1 MSDNTN
7 RTHIDRPDEH
17 HFNGDAPP
25 NSYDLSEVK
34 EVDQKIE
41 LSYGTKACCTECGRE
56 DAPYLFLKKSNGL
69 YELLCKDFDGSG
81 CWPQSSRT
89 LCNYSDYRSVQC
101 TQLAEFKVQ
110 CGADPIRN
118 YYVCK
123 DHIGMFLQSYS
134 VYKVYPLDKD

>member
-69 YELLCKDFDGSG
+69 YQLLCKDFDGSG
-81 CWPQSSRT
+81 CWPNTEPGLVTGGEASTYLR
-89 LCNYSDYRSVQC
+89 RSGVLSGCQGHH
-101 TQLAEFKVQ
+101 L
-110 CGADPIRN
+110 R
-118 YYVCK
+118 
-123 DHIGMFLQSYS
+123 
-134 VYKVYPLDKD
+134 